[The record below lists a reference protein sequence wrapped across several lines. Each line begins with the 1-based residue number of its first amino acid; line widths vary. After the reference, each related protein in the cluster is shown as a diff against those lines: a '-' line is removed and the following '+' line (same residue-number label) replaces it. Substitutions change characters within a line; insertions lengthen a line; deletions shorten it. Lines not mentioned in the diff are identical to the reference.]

1 MMTLGPLGFA
11 TPWLLAALV
20 ALPVL
25 WWLLRAVPPAP
36 VRRRFPGVALLL
48 GLTDE
53 RSESDRTPWWLLLMR
68 ALAVAAL
75 ILAFAGPVLN
85 PQTDRAGQ
93 GPLLIVAD
101 ASWASARDWPARRD
115 RISGLLGE
123 AAREGRPVAVAT
135 LTEPPADGVNW
146 RSADH
151 WRDRIDAIAPRPWAP
166 DAAAVADWAAAL
178 PTEAFET
185 FWLSDGLARD
195 GRAPLLEALEARGT
209 VRVFEGATAPLA
221 LRPPRFVEGAIEV
234 TALRAREGDS
244 VTAELGAIGRDPAG
258 REAELGAAELDFAAG
273 AREATTTLSL
283 QPELRNRLTRF
294 QIDAQN
300 TAGAVS
306 LTDDSLS
313 RRQVA
318 LIAPETAEERLELLS
333 PMHYLREALA
343 PTADLIDGVGDVDTV
358 LQASP
363 DAIVL
368 ADIARLSEVERDML
382 ADWVEDGGLLLRF
395 AGPRLAASDISRAE
409 RDRLMPVQLRE
420 GGRSVG
426 GVMSWGEPR
435 RIAPFD
441 DDSPFA
447 GLRVP
452 GDVTISSQVLA
463 DPGPELSR
471 STIASLEDGTPLVT
485 RRAIGAGQ
493 VVLFHVTASP
503 DWSTLP
509 LSGLFVQ
516 MLERLAIGAGSAEPA
531 PEDMAGMLWEPVQ
544 HLDAFGTLGPVEASA
559 GVDGADLAEGRAG
572 PDLRPGIYAHGDRSF
587 ALNAVGR
594 ETELAAA
601 RWPSRIEIT
610 GAETPREVSLTGPLL
625 LAGLGLLLADIL
637 AALVL
642 TGRLRP
648 DAGTAARGAAGIA
661 ALAAL
666 MLAAP
671 AAEADDAEAFALR
684 ATSEVVLAHVRTG
697 DARIDEIAEAGLRGL
712 STKLTRRTSVE
723 PGEPIGVDLESDELA
738 FFPMLY
744 WPITADQPTPSD
756 AAYNRLNQY
765 LRTGGMIVFDTRD
778 GDMADFGSS
787 TPEGRR
793 LQEIAAPLDIPPLE
807 PVPSDHVLTRT
818 FYLLDGF
825 PGRHEGRDVWV
836 EQAVDAEEETAEGM
850 PFRRL
855 NDGVTPVVIG
865 GHDWAAAWATDA
877 TGAQMLPMQGGR
889 AGMRQR
895 ELAYRFGVNL
905 VMHVLTGNYKSDQ
918 VHVPELLERLG
929 Q

>member
-1 MMTLGPLGFA
+1 MTTLGPLGFA
-11 TPWLLAALV
+11 APWLLAALV

-53 RSESDRTPWWLLLMR
+53 RSESDRTPWWLLVLRMI
-68 ALAVAAL
+68 AVAAL
-75 ILAFAGPVLN
+75 ILAFSGPVLN
-85 PQTDRAGQ
+85 PQTERAGP

-115 RISGLLGE
+115 RIAGLLDE
-123 AAREGRPVAVAT
+123 AARAGRPVAVAT
-135 LTEPPADGVNW
+135 LTDPPADGVSW

-151 WRDRIDAIAPRPWAP
+151 WRERLDGLAP
-166 DAAAVADWAAAL
+166 DPWTPRQGAVSDFAAAL
-178 PTEAFET
+178 PDEPFDT

-195 GRAPLLEALEARGT
+195 GRAPLLEVLEDRGGVT
-209 VRVFEGATAPLA
+209 VFEGVGAPLA
-221 LRPPRFVEGAIEV
+221 LRPPRFVDGEIELE
-234 TALRAREGDS
+234 ALRAGAGEAF
-244 VTAELGAIGRDPAG
+244 TAQIIATGRDPAG
-258 REAELGAAELDFAAG
+258 REAVLGTAEAVFEAGESVAG
-273 AREATTTLSL
+273 ATLSL
-283 QPELRNRLTRF
+283 QPELRNRLSRF
-294 QIDAQN
+294 HIEGQN

-306 LTDDSLS
+306 LTDDSIL

-318 LIAPETAEERLELLS
+318 LIGPGAGEERLELLS
-333 PMHYLREALA
+333 PMYYLREALA
-343 PTADLIDGVGDVDTV
+343 PSAELIDGRGDIDTV

-368 ADIARLSEVERDML
+368 ADIAGLSEIERDML

-395 AGPRLAASDISRAE
+395 AGPRLAASDLSRSE
-409 RDRLMPVQLRE
+409 RDRLMPVRLRE

-426 GVMSWGEPR
+426 GVMTWGEPR
-435 RIAPFD
+435 AIAPFAE
-441 DDSPFA
+441 DSPFA

-452 GDVTISSQVLA
+452 DDVTVSSQVLA

-471 STIASLEDGTPLVT
+471 STIAQLSDGTPLVT
-485 RRAIGAGQ
+485 RRAMGAGQ

-503 DWSTLP
+503 QWSTLP

-516 MLERLAIGAGSAEPA
+516 MLERLAVGAGSAEPA
-531 PEDMAGMLWEPVQ
+531 PEDMAGTLWEPVQ
-544 HLDAFGTLGPVEASA
+544 HLDAFGSLDAATDRA
-559 GVDGADLAEGRAG
+559 GVDGAELAEGRAG
-572 PDLRPGIYAHGDRSF
+572 PELAPGIYTHGDRAF
-587 ALNAVGR
+587 ALNAVAR
-594 ETELAAA
+594 DTELAATNWPA
-601 RWPSRIEIT
+601 RIAVT
-610 GAETPREVSLTGPLL
+610 GAEAPREVSLMPPLL
-625 LAGLGLLLADIL
+625 LAGLGLLLADVLAALAVSGRLRGAPGAVRAGGAAAALLL
-637 AALVL
+637 AALV
-642 TGRLRP
+642 P
-648 DAGTAARGAAGIA
+648 AP
-661 ALAAL
+661 
-666 MLAAP
+666 P
-671 AAEADDAEAFALR
+671 AAADDSEDFALR

-697 DARIDEIAEAGLRGL
+697 DARVDEIAGAGLRGL
-712 STKLTRRTSVE
+712 SNTLTRRTSVE

-756 AAYNRLNQY
+756 AAYTRLNRY

-778 GDMADFGSS
+778 GDVADFGSS

-818 FYLLDGF
+818 FYLIDGF
-825 PGRHEGRDVWV
+825 PGRHDGRDVWV
-836 EQAVDAEEETAEGM
+836 EQAVDAEEERAEGM

-865 GHDWAAAWATDA
+865 GHDWAAAWATESS
-877 TGAQMLPMQGGR
+877 GASMLPMGDGR
-889 AGMRQR
+889 AGERRR
-895 ELAYRFGVNL
+895 EIAYRFGINL